1 MENRLKER
9 LTGAAILV
17 ALIVALV
24 PEMFRGQRSEVAT
37 SSSSSADGAPV
48 RSYTIDLSNNPK
60 SSAPLQSTNDAA
72 NTVPTAPS
80 ATVPPP
86 AAAAAPPG
94 AAAPVASSAPAAVSA
109 PSSAP
114 SAKPAVQPEPT
125 KPEPTKPTA
134 GTAAHAV
141 HATTAPGAWSVQV
154 GIFAKHENAERM
166 AHEVQGRGFAV
177 SISNPDANGLFHVRA
192 TGMQDRASAQTL
204 SQKMQAAGIKS
215 AVVPAP

>member
-72 NTVPTAPS
+72 NTSAPATPS

-94 AAAPVASSAPAAVSA
+94 AAAPVASSAPSAASA
-109 PSSAP
+109 PSNAP
-114 SAKPAVQPEPT
+114 SPKPAPQPKPT
-125 KPEPTKPTA
+125 KPA
-134 GTAAHAV
+134 TAA
-141 HATTAPGAWSVQV
+141 GAWSVQV

-166 AHEVQGRGFAV
+166 AHEVQGKGFTV
-177 SISNPDANGLFHVRA
+177 SISNPDASGLFHVRA